1 MNLNQL
7 TDAQLIQSINA
18 LGAEI
23 LATSADEQP
32 GFERLCDAYDV
43 AQAEL
48 ESRGLW

>member
-1 MNLNQL
+1 MNLQQL
-7 TDAQLIQSINA
+7 TDTQLIQSINS

-32 GFERLCDAYDV
+32 GFDRLCDAYDV